1 MEWWEN
7 ADIREGV
14 PFALDAEG
22 EWRDVD
28 EVPRGKACGCFCA
41 DCKGPLVAR
50 HGDVR
55 VHHFAHDDRRDCRH
69 ALETS
74 LFGMAMSL
82 MAEEDAVVSLP
93 PCGDR
98 YELAR
103 RAGVPLFLIPY
114 RNGDWV
120 VPAVRLG
127 LAGAELRARTID
139 ASIPERAEIFLPKQK
154 IEIHLL
160 SFRKTFQQL
169 EVIRHDPMF
178 AVLGINL
185 RDYAQMWW
193 QVCDAQKEQRIKAA
207 AEARGLM
214 RRWLSEHLSGRGW
227 FFHPEVEQEKAR
239 LQALIEIENARRAK
253 DVRPTHKQEYAI
265 DGELDP
271 RWVVPASE
279 NHPDPQGGGVIATG
293 SGLKPRPPEFMK
305 PVGRDVLSPINQD
318 RALELGLRWHKS
330 REQWFF
336 VGASGEL
343 VPERVRRV
351 LSRETEWEPV
361 MAGDRS
367 DLCRVRDNVS
377 PLSVVLPAPAR
388 PPPAKALTPPA
399 PAPAPRPDEI
409 LKLGV
414 GACTMCGAP
423 LNEVRFANGY
433 YEGRRGIRCSA
444 NARHPTRI
452 LQ

>member
-7 ADIREGV
+7 TDIREGV

-93 PCGDR
+93 PFGDR
-98 YELAR
+98 QELAR
-103 RAGVPLFLIPY
+103 RAGLPLFPNSY
-114 RNGDWV
+114 RSGDWV
-120 VPAVRLG
+120 VPAERLK
-127 LAGAELRARTID
+127 LAGAEIRTRTID
-139 ASIPERAEIFLPKQK
+139 ASTPEQAEILLPKQK

-169 EVIRHDPMF
+169 AVIRHNPMF

-193 QVCDAQKEQRIKAA
+193 QVCDEQKEQRIKAA
-207 AEARGLM
+207 AEARELM
-214 RRWLSEHLSGRGW
+214 GQWLSGHLSGRGW
-227 FFHPEVEQEKAR
+227 FYHPEVEHEKAR
-239 LQALIEIENARRAK
+239 IQALAEAESAKRSKDIRRTI
-253 DVRPTHKQEYAI
+253 PQEYAI
-265 DGELDP
+265 SEKLDP

-279 NHPDPQGGGVIATG
+279 RHPDPEGGERIATG

-305 PVGRDVLSPINQD
+305 PVGRDALSRINQD
-318 RALELGLRWHKS
+318 RALDLGLRWHKS
-330 REQWFF
+330 REHWFF

-343 VPERVRRV
+343 VPERVRQV

-361 MAGDRS
+361 MADDRGN
-367 DLCRVRDNVS
+367 LCRVRDNVS
-377 PLSVVLPAPAR
+377 RPRALLSAPAA
-388 PPPAKALTPPA
+388 PPPAKVSTPPA

-409 LKLGV
+409 LRLGV
-414 GACTMCGAP
+414 GACRMCGAP
-423 LNEVRFANGY
+423 LNEVRFANGF
-433 YEGRRGIRCSA
+433 YEGRIGIRCSA
-444 NARHPTRI
+444 NARHPIRI
-452 LQ
+452 